1 MRPLPIYSTLD
12 DERLNPLP
20 SVVLRDKKNS

>member
-1 MRPLPIYSTLD
+1 MRPLSIYFTLD

-20 SVVLRDKKNS
+20 SVVLRDKKSS